1 MLNSSNFQFSS
12 FNQQNK
18 RTVVEA
24 VETAVRVLEENGR
37 FNAGR
42 GSYKNEKGE
51 VECDAMIM
59 DGEKLNAGMQFNL
72 IW

>member
-1 MLNSSNFQFSS
+1 
-12 FNQQNK
+12 
-18 RTVVEA
+18 
-24 VETAVRVLEENGR
+24 LEENGR

-59 DGEKLNAGMQFNL
+59 DGEKLNAGM
-72 IW
+72 